1 MLAWYFLKAREFQ
14 AQSPC
19 VPRLPIAAQAIR
31 SQARLN
37 NIAMPIRNHAV
48 FWVLALAALLAVS
61 WLFRD
66 VLLPFALGIAI
77 AYLLNPLVNRA
88 GKFGMPRAVAV
99 SAILFLFILLA
110 CLLLW
115 LILPPLYSEA
125 IQLANAAPGTIEAL
139 WQQLQPRMEGLQ
151 QQVNNS
157 NLQESL
163 GQALRNNI
171 SNILDF
177 GGNLLS
183 ALQSGGRAVVE
194 LLSFFLL
201 TPLIAFMVML
211 EWPGITQWIDQQIPR
226 HYYEQIRELL
236 DQIDR
241 KIAGFVR
248 GQLLVA
254 LALALVYA
262 IALTIAG
269 LQYGFLIGAAAG
281 LLSIIPLFGS
291 TVGLLASVV
300 VAWFQAESIGYVAII
315 AGIFIAGQLLEGN
328 VITPRLIG
336 KSVGLHPLWILFA
349 ILAGSS
355 LMGILGMLLAVPV
368 AASTGVLLGFALQ
381 QYRNSSYYQSD

>member
-1 MLAWYFLKAREFQ
+1 
-14 AQSPC
+14 
-19 VPRLPIAAQAIR
+19 
-31 SQARLN
+31 
-37 NIAMPIRNHAV
+37 MPIRNHAV
-48 FWVLALAALLAVS
+48 FWALALAALLAVS

-88 GKFGMPRAVAV
+88 GKLGMPRAVSV
-99 SAILFLFILLA
+99 SAILFLFILLVS
-110 CLLLW
+110 LILW

-157 NLQESL
+157 NLQENL

-171 SNILDF
+171 SNILNF
-177 GGNLLS
+177 GGNLLA

-226 HYYEQIRELL
+226 HYYEQIRDLL
-236 DQIDR
+236 NQIDG

-269 LQYGFLIGAAAG
+269 LQFGFLIGAAAG

-291 TVGLLASVV
+291 TVGLLASVA
-300 VAWFQAESIGYVAII
+300 VAWFQAESIGYVAVI
-315 AGIFIAGQLLEGN
+315 AGIFIVGQVLEGN

-368 AASTGVLLGFALQ
+368 AASIGVLLSFALQ
-381 QYRNSSYYQSD
+381 QYRDSSYYQSD